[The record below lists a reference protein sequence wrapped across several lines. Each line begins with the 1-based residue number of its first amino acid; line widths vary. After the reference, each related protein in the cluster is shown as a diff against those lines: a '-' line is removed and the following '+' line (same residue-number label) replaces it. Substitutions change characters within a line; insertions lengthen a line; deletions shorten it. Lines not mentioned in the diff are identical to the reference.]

1 MYIVQILSLPNSK
14 VVAAA
19 RSPAKAVH
27 LQDLQKQH
35 EGRLTLVALDLSETS
50 TAQVS
55 RSVDRDAKLDVAAFL
70 GYCMSQHSAVEST
83 RDSQLLAVRVS
94 RGCAVP
100 THRVGQ
106 CLHHTICALNRSN

>member
-1 MYIVQILSLPNSK
+1 MFRAQILSLPNSK

-27 LQDLQKQH
+27 LHDLQKQH

-50 TAQVS
+50 AAQVS
-55 RSVDRDAKLDVAAFL
+55 RSVDRDVKLDVAAFL

-83 RDSQLLAVRVS
+83 RDSQLLVIANQGEPGSCSPQSARILIT
-94 RGCAVP
+94 RYMF
-100 THRVGQ
+100 
-106 CLHHTICALNRSN
+106 

>member
-1 MYIVQILSLPNSK
+1 MQILSLPNSK

-35 EGRLTLVALDLSETS
+35 EGRLTLVALDLSKAS

-55 RSVDRDAKLDVAAFL
+55 RSIDRNVKIDVAAFL
-70 GYCMSQHSAVEST
+70 G
-83 RDSQLLAVRVS
+83 
-94 RGCAVP
+94 
-100 THRVGQ
+100 
-106 CLHHTICALNRSN
+106 

>member
-1 MYIVQILSLPNSK
+1 MIRAQILSLPNSK
-14 VVAAA
+14 VIAAA

-55 RSVDRDAKLDVAAFL
+55 RSFDRDVQIDV
-70 GYCMSQHSAVEST
+70 
-83 RDSQLLAVRVS
+83 
-94 RGCAVP
+94 GCFP
-100 THRVGQ
+100 GLTHEP
-106 CLHHTICALNRSN
+106 APRS